1 MTFRNTM
8 KSHFFLL
15 FPPLQSVFLAQHR
28 PNHWNPPFPVSGL
41 SSPQRRTFFWNVYLS
56 GWSPQG
62 AADWRPGGERPLLS
76 GSQLQQHPIASA
88 SRPGLEPQLRGARAG
103 GGCISRGTVAVPASC
118 NCVRSECWCSPH
130 SSRGNPTPAG
140 DGIRRLRGPGGV
152 CHEDVTQEEMPCEEI
167 PGPCSAGR
175 AEASAAWKRPVT
187 WPCWLPDRGLPASRT
202 VRS

>member
-1 MTFRNTM
+1 MMRFFDISKHNEEPLLLALPSPSERFPCSAQAESLESSVSCLRPQLTPEAD
-8 KSHFFLL
+8 FLL
-15 FPPLQSVFLAQHR
+15 KCL
-28 PNHWNPPFPVSGL
+28 PVGL
-41 SSPQRRTFFWNVYLS
+41 VSSRSSRH
-56 GWSPQG
+56 
-62 AADWRPGGERPLLS
+62 WRPGGERPLLS
-76 GSQLQQHPIASA
+76 GSRLQQHPIASA

-187 WPCWLPDRGLPASRT
+187 
-202 VRS
+202 